1 MATAAD
7 IISAYIFGIEHGTN
21 LVSQER
27 CRKTWINLC
36 RSMNERFFWIQE
48 LPNLNSFC
56 SKFGIRLYPL
66 LADKAQSEIRS
77 WNKKLCEKAY
87 TTIPSSSHEFCQ
99 PANESVLFNA
109 FRTGLQREA
118 TKEGSALYGLPLSGQ
133 KSILACEVLDT
144 ILGGHE
150 SMAFAFTHL
159 VWRLT
164 QFPKVQDQ
172 LREELLAMKVGD
184 KCDNTLGTAKAL
196 DSLPILHSVVMETL
210 RVDAPNPGPQLRET
224 AYPSCK
230 IGKYEIPGG
239 VHVAASAYVLHR
251 DESVFPNADHW
262 DHTRWLSHVTDDDH
276 LRRMNQQFWAFGN
289 GGRIREHIHQVQ
301 NFS

>member
-1 MATAAD
+1 
-7 IISAYIFGIEHGTN
+7 
-21 LVSQER
+21 
-27 CRKTWINLC
+27 
-36 RSMNERFFWIQE
+36 MNERFFWIQE

-239 VHVAASAYVLHR
+239 INDDNDGCRGKHG
-251 DESVFPNADHW
+251 PNATFVIKKAAHNRCDYI
-262 DHTRWLSHVTDDDH
+262 TK
-276 LRRMNQQFWAFGN
+276 GYY
-289 GGRIREHIHQVQ
+289 REDLDASGVSPDREDVDIWEYKLFQ
-301 NFS
+301 